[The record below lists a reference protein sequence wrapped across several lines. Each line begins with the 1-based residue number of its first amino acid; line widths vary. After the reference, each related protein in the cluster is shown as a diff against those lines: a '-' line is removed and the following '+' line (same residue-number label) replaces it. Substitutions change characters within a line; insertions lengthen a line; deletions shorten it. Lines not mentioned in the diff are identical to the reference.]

1 VQRQAAAAGAAWLLS
16 DCTDTC
22 AYAPRCCLP
31 ALAEL
36 RKKNLL
42 LLLLTATQ
50 LYTQRPT
57 QEDAPHTHN
66 KKEKNPNKQNILM
79 KISSSSSSSFLFL
92 FLSFFFAHQLQ
103 QQQQQQKRLS
113 IALPT
118 ISSK

>member
-66 KKEKNPNKQNILM
+66 KKEKKPKQTKYINENL
-79 KISSSSSSSFLFL
+79 
-92 FLSFFFAHQLQ
+92 FFFFFFFFVFVFVFFFCPPAAAAAAAAEETLNCTANNFQ
-103 QQQQQQKRLS
+103 
-113 IALPT
+113 
-118 ISSK
+118 